1 MNLHEYQAKRL
12 LEKYGI
18 KTPAGAVISEPG
30 EAAGAFNKLN
40 VPKAAVKAQVHS
52 GGRGKAGGIKLVKSA
67 EEAVQAAKELIGKIL
82 VTRQSGPSGK
92 PIHNVL
98 IEETLPIEKELY
110 AGIVLDRKQNCPVLM
125 ASAEGGMEIEELAA
139 KAPEKIIKYHFHP
152 YLGLQ
157 PYQARELVYALDIC
171 KFQNKCSV
179 DIFKSGVSLFLGLG
193 KLFIENDCSL
203 AEINPLVISPT
214 GLVALDG
221 KLNLDDRALFRH
233 KDLLAM
239 RDVSQEHAQEFEASK
254 YDLSYIGLD
263 GNIGCMVNGAGLAMG
278 TMDLIK
284 LHGGE
289 PANFL
294 DVGGGASKEQVANAF
309 KIITSN
315 EKVTAIMVNI
325 FGGIMKC
332 DIIAEGI
339 AVAVKETG
347 LNLPLVVRLEGT
359 NVKIGKE
366 ILKKSGLNIVSADSM
381 DEAAKCVVRLAS
393 GIQPHNSRPTTQN
406 AIL

>member
-1 MNLHEYQAKRL
+1 MNLHEYQAKQL
-12 LEKYGI
+12 LAKYGI
-18 KTPAGAVISEPG
+18 KTPRGAVASEPKQAG
-30 EAAGAFNKLN
+30 EIFKQLN
-40 VPKAAVKAQVHS
+40 LAKAVVKAQVHS
-52 GGRGKAGGIKLVKSA
+52 GGRGKAGGIKVVNSA
-67 EEAVQAAKELIGKIL
+67 DEAIKAAGELIGQTL
-82 VTRQSGPSGK
+82 VTHQSGPAGK
-92 PIHNVL
+92 PIHKVL

-110 AGIVLDRKQNCPVLM
+110 VSIVIDRKQNCPVLM

-139 KAPEKIIKYHFHP
+139 KSPEKIIKFHFHT

-171 KFQNKCSV
+171 RFQNKCSA
-179 DIFKSGVSLFLGLG
+179 DILKSGVSLFMGLG
-193 KLFIENDCSL
+193 KLFTENDCSL
-203 AEINPLVISPT
+203 AEINPLVISQD
-214 GLVALDG
+214 GLIALDG
-221 KLNLDDRALFRH
+221 KINLDDRGLFRH
-233 KDLLAM
+233 KDLLEM
-239 RDVSQEHAQEFEASK
+239 RDISQEHPQEYEASK
-254 YDLSYIGLD
+254 HDLSYIGLD

-309 KIITSN
+309 KLLISN
-315 EKVTAIMVNI
+315 KNVKAILVNI

-332 DIIAEGI
+332 DVIAEGI
-339 AVAVKETG
+339 TAAVKETG

-366 ILKKSGLNIVSADSM
+366 ILKKSGLNIVSADTM
-381 DEAAKCVVRLAS
+381 DEAAKQIVQLS
-393 GIQPHNSRPTTQN
+393 KK
-406 AIL
+406 

>member
-1 MNLHEYQAKRL
+1 MNLHEYQAKQL
-12 LEKYGI
+12 LAKYGI
-18 KTPAGAVISEPG
+18 KPPRGAVATEPKQAAEISTQL
-30 EAAGAFNKLN
+30 KLSRA
-40 VPKAAVKAQVHS
+40 VVKAQVHS
-52 GGRGKAGGIKLVKSA
+52 GGRGKAGGIKIGNSPD
-67 EEAVQAAKELIGKIL
+67 EAIKAAGELIGQTL
-82 VTRQSGPSGK
+82 VTHQSGPAGK
-92 PIHNVL
+92 PIHKVL

-110 AGIVLDRKQNCPVLM
+110 VSIVIDRKQNCPVLM

-139 KAPEKIIKYHFHP
+139 KSPEKIIKFHLHP

-171 KFQNKCSV
+171 KFQNKCSA
-179 DIFKSGVSLFLGLG
+179 DIFKSGVSLFLGLS

-203 AEINPLVISPT
+203 AEINPLIISQP
-214 GLVALDG
+214 GLIALDG
-221 KLNLDDRALFRH
+221 KINLDDRGLFRH
-233 KDLLAM
+233 KDLMEM
-239 RDVSQEHAQEFEASK
+239 RDISQEHPQEYEASK

-309 KIITSN
+309 KLLISN
-315 EKVTAIMVNI
+315 KNVKAILVNI

-339 AVAVKETG
+339 TAAVKETG

-366 ILKKSGLNIVSADSM
+366 ILKKSGMNIVSADTM
-381 DEAAKCVVRLAS
+381 DEAAKNIVQLAKK
-393 GIQPHNSRPTTQN
+393 
-406 AIL
+406 